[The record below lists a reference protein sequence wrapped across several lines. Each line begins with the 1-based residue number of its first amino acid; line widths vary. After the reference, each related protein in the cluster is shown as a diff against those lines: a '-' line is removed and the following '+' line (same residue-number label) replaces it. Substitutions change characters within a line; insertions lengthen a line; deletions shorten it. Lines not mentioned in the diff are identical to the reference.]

1 MSGKA
6 QKPGVL
12 MLGIIHHAHAE
23 FDKLSELA
31 DVTQV
36 TSGSRDEFIKDCDS
50 GKYNNIVAISRTYDS
65 VKITGRFDAELISH
79 LPPSVKFLSHN
90 GAGYDQI
97 DVQPCTERKISVS
110 NTPTAV
116 DAATANTA
124 IFLIL
129 GALRR
134 AWIPQLALRE
144 GKWRGA
150 SPLGRDP
157 HHLTLGILGM
167 GGIGTAT
174 AKRAAALGFKLQYH
188 NRKPVADLEKQFA
201 GQNAPQYVSFHDLL
215 RTSDVISVH
224 LPLGPATQGL
234 IGPKEFAQMKD
245 GVVIVNTARGAIID
259 EQSLADNL
267 ESGKVWSVGL
277 DVFEKE
283 PEINPKLVSHPG
295 AVLLPHI
302 GTATIDTQKEMEI
315 LVIDNVKS
323 VITEG
328 QHLTQVPEQK
338 PVLLAKEQGNAL
350 EEGGSRPST
359 VLVKDEHK

>member
-1 MSGKA
+1 MAGSTS

-12 MLGIIHHAHAE
+12 MLGIVHHAKAE
-23 FDKLSELA
+23 FEKLSEVA
-31 DVTQV
+31 DVVQV
-36 TSGSRDEFIKDCDS
+36 TTGTRDEFIRDCDN
-50 GKYNNIVAISRTYDS
+50 GKYDNVVAISRTYDS
-65 VKITGRFDAELISH
+65 VKITGRFDAELVSH
-79 LPPSVKFLSHN
+79 LPSSIKFISHN

-97 DVQPCTERKISVS
+97 DIQPCTDKKISVS
-110 NTPTAV
+110 NTPKAV

-144 GKWRGA
+144 GKWRGE

-157 HHLTLGILGM
+157 HTLTLGILGM

-188 NRKPVADLEKQFA
+188 NRKPVDGLDRQFA
-201 GQNAPQYVSFHDLL
+201 SNEVPKYVSFEELL
-215 RTSDVISVH
+215 QSSDVISVH

-234 IGPKEFAQMKD
+234 IGKKELSSMKD
-245 GVVIVNTARGAIID
+245 GVIIVNTARGAIID
-259 EQSLADNL
+259 EEALAESL

-277 DVFEKE
+277 DVFEQE
-283 PEINPKLVSHPG
+283 PKINPKLVSHPG

-323 VITEG
+323 AITQG
-328 QHLTQVPEQK
+328 KFLTLVPEQK
-338 PVLLAKEQGNAL
+338 PLLAK
-350 EEGGSRPST
+350 
-359 VLVKDEHK
+359 V

>member
-1 MSGKA
+1 MAASTS

-12 MLGIIHHAHAE
+12 MLGIVHHAKAE
-23 FDKLSELA
+23 FEKLSEVA
-31 DVTQV
+31 DVVQV
-36 TSGSRDEFIKDCDS
+36 TTGTRDEFIRDCDN
-50 GKYNNIVAISRTYDS
+50 GKYDNVVAISRTYDS
-65 VKITGRFDAELISH
+65 VKITGRFDAELVSH
-79 LPPSVKFLSHN
+79 LPSSVKFISHN

-97 DVQPCTERKISVS
+97 DIQPCTDKKISVS
-110 NTPTAV
+110 NTPKAV

-134 AWIPQLALRE
+134 AWIPQLAVRE
-144 GKWRGA
+144 GKWRGD

-157 HHLTLGILGM
+157 HTLTLGVLGM

-188 NRKPVADLEKQFA
+188 NRKPVDGLDKQFA
-201 GQNAPQYVSFHDLL
+201 SNEVPKYVGFDELL
-215 RTSDVISVH
+215 QTSDVISVH

-234 IGPKEFAQMKD
+234 IGKKELSSMKD
-245 GVVIVNTARGAIID
+245 GVIIVNTARGAIID
-259 EQSLADNL
+259 EEALAESL

-277 DVFEKE
+277 DVFEQE
-283 PEINPKLVSHPG
+283 PKIHPKLISHPG

-323 VITEG
+323 AITQG
-328 QHLTQVPEQK
+328 KFLTLVPEQK
-338 PVLLAKEQGNAL
+338 PLLAK
-350 EEGGSRPST
+350 
-359 VLVKDEHK
+359 V

>member
-1 MSGKA
+1 MDSTKR
-6 QKPGVL
+6 PGVL
-12 MLGIIHHAHAE
+12 MLGIIHHAHSE
-23 FDKLSELA
+23 FDQLSNVA
-31 DVTQV
+31 DVMQV
-36 TSGSRDEFIKDCDS
+36 TSGSREEFLRDCDA
-50 GKYNNIVAISRTYDS
+50 GKYNNVVAISRTFDS
-65 VKITGRFDAELISH
+65 VGITGRFDAELISH
-79 LPPSVKFLSHN
+79 LPTSVSFISHN

-97 DVQPCTERKISVS
+97 DIQSCTDRAISVS
-110 NTPTAV
+110 NTPKAV

-134 AWIPQLALRE
+134 AWIPQSALRE
-144 GKWRGA
+144 GNWRGA

-174 AKRAAALGFKLQYH
+174 AKRAAALGFTIQYH
-188 NRKPVADLEKQFA
+188 NRSPVAGLDKQFLP
-201 GQNAPQYVSFHDLL
+201 QERPQYVGFDHLIK
-215 RTSDVISVH
+215 TSDVISLH
-224 LPLGPATQGL
+224 LPLGPATKGL
-234 IGPKEFAQMKD
+234 IGKKELNAMKD

-259 EQSLADNL
+259 EAALAESL

-283 PEINPKLVSHPG
+283 PEINPKLIKHPG

-302 GTATIDTQKEMEI
+302 GTSTIDTQKEMEV

-323 VITEG
+323 AITDG
-328 QHLTQVPEQK
+328 TLLTQVPEQK
-338 PVLLAKEQGNAL
+338 QKPLLPK
-350 EEGGSRPST
+350 
-359 VLVKDEHK
+359 V

>member
-1 MSGKA
+1 MSSPT
-6 QKPGVL
+6 KPGVL
-12 MLGIIHHAHAE
+12 MLGVIHHAHAE
-23 FDKLSELA
+23 FDKLSDIA
-31 DVTQV
+31 NVTQV
-36 TSGSRDEFIKDCDS
+36 TSGSRDEFLRDCDN
-50 GKYNNIVAISRTYDS
+50 GKYNSIVAISRTYDS
-65 VKITGRFDAELISH
+65 VNITGRFDAELISH
-79 LPPSVKFLSHN
+79 LPASVKFISHN
-90 GAGYDQI
+90 GAGYDQV
-97 DVQPCTERKISVS
+97 DVQACTDRKISVS

-144 GKWRGA
+144 GNWRGA

-157 HHLTLGILGM
+157 HHLTLGVLGM

-188 NRKPVADLEKQFA
+188 NRKPVADLDKQFSP
-201 GQNAPQYVSFHDLL
+201 QEVPQYVSFEDLL
-215 RTSDVISVH
+215 KTSDVISIH
-224 LPLGPATQGL
+224 LPLGPATKGL
-234 IGPKEFAQMKD
+234 IGRKELGSMKD
-245 GVVIVNTARGAIID
+245 GVIIVNTARGAIID
-259 EQSLADNL
+259 EEALADSL

-283 PEINPKLVSHPG
+283 PEINPKLIKHPG

-302 GTATIDTQKEMEI
+302 GTATVDTQKEMEV

-323 VITEG
+323 AINDG
-328 QHLTQVPEQK
+328 KHLTQVPEQK
-338 PVLLAKEQGNAL
+338 PVLAK
-350 EEGGSRPST
+350 
-359 VLVKDEHK
+359 V

>member
-1 MSGKA
+1 MAGSTS

-12 MLGIIHHAHAE
+12 MLGIVHHAKAE
-23 FDKLSELA
+23 FEKLSEVA

-36 TSGSRDEFIKDCDS
+36 TTGTRDEFIRDCDN
-50 GKYNNIVAISRTYDS
+50 GKYDNIVAISRTYDS
-65 VKITGRFDAELISH
+65 VKITGRFDAELVSH
-79 LPPSVKFLSHN
+79 LPSSVKFISHN

-97 DVQPCTERKISVS
+97 DIQPCTDKKISVS
-110 NTPTAV
+110 NTPKAV

-144 GKWRGA
+144 GKWRGE

-157 HHLTLGILGM
+157 HTLTLGVLGM

-188 NRKPVADLEKQFA
+188 NRKPVDGLDKQFA
-201 GQNAPQYVSFHDLL
+201 SNEVPKYVGFEELL
-215 RTSDVISVH
+215 QSSDVLSVH

-234 IGPKEFAQMKD
+234 IGKKELSSMKD
-245 GVVIVNTARGAIID
+245 GVIIVNTARGAIID
-259 EQSLADNL
+259 EEALAESL

-277 DVFEKE
+277 DVFEQE
-283 PEINPKLVSHPG
+283 PKINPKLISHPG

-302 GTATIDTQKEMEI
+302 GTATVDTQKEMEI

-323 VITEG
+323 AITQG
-328 QHLTQVPEQK
+328 KFLTLVPEQK
-338 PVLLAKEQGNAL
+338 PLLAK
-350 EEGGSRPST
+350 
-359 VLVKDEHK
+359 V